1 MIELTI
7 DDVKVKVEKGM
18 SILQAALAN
27 NIYIPHMCWDPR
39 LKPYGGCRMC
49 LVEIEGQPRPLASC
63 SYPAENG
70 MVIKTNTPRVE
81 KLRKTMVELLLIHH
95 PLDCPTC
102 DKAGQCAL
110 QDLAHQ
116 HGPSHNRIE
125 EEKYSVARHSSNPFI
140 DRNQSR
146 CILCGKCV
154 AVCWEHQGVGA
165 INFIGRGFDTKI
177 SPAFEEVLDC
187 EFCGQCV
194 DICPVGAL
202 GNKPF
207 KHSCSTWFLES
218 SDSIC
223 PYCSVGCTVTLDT
236 REGKIVTTRGVA
248 TKGVNKGDLCVKGRY
263 GMDFI
268 YAENRLRKP
277 LIRKGAVL
285 VQTTWE
291 EAMRVLTERLTEV
304 IKTKGSQSIGVL
316 GSHKFSN
323 ESNYMLQEFARK
335 VIGTNNIDSSSY
347 FGFSKVQKAVSAVFG
362 LSNLP
367 ITMDCPIGKGAIL
380 VLESDITSTHPVWGL
395 KFLEARKKGSK
406 LLVIDPRQTKL
417 SRHSDM
423 WLRVR
428 PGTSAALLN
437 GIMYLAIE
445 GAYHLKNHAS
455 TAAANFSELE
465 ALVKNYPP
473 DRVAAIAGIDTD
485 EFIEMAK
492 VFLSADSSMVAMTLG
507 SVENNK
513 GLNAAISAANLV
525 MLTGGGPS
533 ALQMPA
539 GYANTFG
546 MWQMGIT
553 PDYLPGYKKIE
564 GDIKEVAGKNLYQM
578 LYGQH
583 PIDALF
589 IMGHDPLTTYP
600 NLKKIEAVLRN
611 LELLI
616 VQDIRLTDTA
626 RLAHIVLPEASWAE
640 RAGTFTNAAGL
651 HQTTERISSPTGDS
665 IAGWQ
670 IFRNLTRYMNSTPP
684 FESATALADHLSD
697 MIIDPG
703 KEKWQYVPLHYEE
716 VEPAD
721 KQYPFVMVT
730 GNLMQHSGALSVMS
744 KILTEAFPGAFI
756 QINDRDAS
764 RLGIADGATVR
775 VESRRGSTTVK
786 VEVTDEV
793 TEGMVFAPINFAT
806 ARLNELTYAYE
817 GGAAPLTAVRIQAQA
832 T

>member
-7 DDVKVKVEKGM
+7 DDIKVKVEKGHT
-18 SILQAALAN
+18 ILQAALAN

-63 SYPAENG
+63 SYPADNG
-70 MVIKTNTPRVE
+70 MIVRTNTPRVA
-81 KLRKTMVELLLIHH
+81 KLRKTIVELLLIHH

-102 DKAGQCAL
+102 DKAGQCSL
-110 QDLAHQ
+110 QDLSHQ
-116 HGPSHNRIE
+116 HGPSQNRIQ
-125 EEKYSVARHSSNPFI
+125 EEKYTVERRTRNPFI
-140 DRNQSR
+140 ERNQSR

-165 INFIGRGFDTKI
+165 INFIGRGFDTKV

-218 SDSIC
+218 SDNIC
-223 PYCSVGCTVTLDT
+223 PYCSIGCTVTLDT
-236 REGKIVTTRGVA
+236 REGRIVSTRGIA

-268 YAENRLRKP
+268 YAENRLKKP
-277 LIRKGAVL
+277 LVRKNGGL
-285 VQTTWE
+285 VETTWE
-291 EAMRVLTERLTEV
+291 DAMHVLAVRLNDVMRDKGPGRVGV
-304 IKTKGSQSIGVL
+304 IGSP
-316 GSHKFSN
+316 KFSN

-335 VIGTNNIDSSSY
+335 VIGTNNIDSSAC
-347 FGFSKVQKAVSAVFG
+347 FGFSKVQKAVSQVFG
-362 LSNLP
+362 LSSLP
-367 ITMDCPIGKGAIL
+367 ISIDSPIGKGAVL
-380 VLESDITSTHPVWGL
+380 VIESDITSTHPVWGL

-406 LLVIDPRQTKL
+406 IIVLGPRETKL
-417 SRHSDM
+417 SRHSDV

-428 PGTSAALLN
+428 PGTSQALLN
-437 GIMYLAIE
+437 GIMHLAIE
-445 GAYHLKNHAS
+445 GAYHLKNHMS
-455 TAAANFSELE
+455 TAATNFSELE
-465 ALVKNYPP
+465 ELVKGYPP
-473 DRVAAIAGIDTD
+473 DRVAEIAGVDTD

-492 VFLSADSSMVAMTLG
+492 LYLTADSRMAALSLG

-513 GLNAAISAANLV
+513 GLNTAISAANLV
-525 MLTGGGPS
+525 MLTGDGPS

-539 GYANTFG
+539 DYANTFG
-546 MWQMGIT
+546 MWQMGIS
-553 PDYLPGYKKIE
+553 PENLPGYKKIE
-564 GDIKEVAGKNLYQM
+564 GSPGKNLFQM
-578 LYGQH
+578 LYGKK
-583 PIDALF
+583 PLDALF
-589 IMGHDPLTTYP
+589 IMGDDPLSTYP
-600 NLKKIEAVLRN
+600 DLKKVEEALRN
-611 LELLI
+611 LQLLI

-640 RAGTFTNAAGL
+640 KEGTFANATGL
-651 HQTTERISSPTGDS
+651 NQTTEKISTPTGDS

-684 FESATALADHLSD
+684 FESLTALRDHLSD
-697 MIIDPG
+697 MAIDPG
-703 KEKWQYVPLHYEE
+703 KEKWQYIPVHYEE

-721 KQYPFVMVT
+721 KQYPFIMVT

-744 KILTEAFPGAFI
+744 KNLSDAFPGAFI
-756 QINDRDAS
+756 QINDTDAA
-764 RLGIADGATVR
+764 RLGITDGSTVR
-775 VESRRGSTTVK
+775 VESRRGAATVT

-793 TEGMVFAPINFAT
+793 TQGMIFAPINFAT

-817 GGAAPLTAVRIQAQA
+817 GGGAPLTAVSIQQVQSI
-832 T
+832 

>member
-7 DDVKVKVEKGM
+7 DDIKVKVEKGLT
-18 SILQAALAN
+18 ILQAALAN
-27 NIYIPHMCWDPR
+27 NIYIPHICWDPR

-70 MVIKTNTPRVE
+70 MIVKTNTPRIA

-102 DKAGQCAL
+102 DKAGECNL

-116 HGPSHNRIE
+116 YGPSKNRIQ
-125 EEKYSVARHSSNPFI
+125 EEKYSVTRHSRNPFI
-140 DRNQSR
+140 MRDQDK

-165 INFIGRGFDTKI
+165 INFIGRGFDTKV

-207 KHSCSTWFLES
+207 HCCSAWFLES
-218 SDSIC
+218 SDNIC
-223 PYCSVGCTVTLDT
+223 PYCGVGCTITLET
-236 REGKIVTTRGVA
+236 REGRIVRTQGVA

-268 YAENRLRKP
+268 YAENRLKYP
-277 LIRKGAVL
+277 LIRKNGEL
-285 VQTTWE
+285 VETTWE
-291 EAMRVLTERLTEV
+291 DAMHILTERLSEV
-304 IKTKGSQSIGVL
+304 IQTKGPERIGVI

-335 VIGTNNIDSSSY
+335 VIGTNNIDSAAC
-347 FGFSKVQKAVSAVFG
+347 FGFTNVQKTVSQAFG
-362 LSNLP
+362 LTNLP
-367 ITMDCPIGKGAIL
+367 ITMDSPIGKGAIL
-380 VLESDITSTHPVWGL
+380 VVESDITSTHPVWGL
-395 KFLEARKKGSK
+395 KFIEARKKGSK
-406 LLVIDPRQTKL
+406 ILVLDSRETKL
-417 SRHSDM
+417 SRHSDI

-428 PGTSAALLN
+428 PGTSHALLN

-445 GAYHLKNHAS
+445 GGYHLKNNVS
-455 TAAANFSELE
+455 TAAANFPELE
-465 ALVKNYPP
+465 ELVKSYPP
-473 DRVAAIAGIDTD
+473 AVAAKIAGIDTD
-485 EFIEMAK
+485 EFVEMAR
-492 VFLSADSSMVAMTLG
+492 VFLTAGSRMIAMTLG

-513 GLNAAISAANLV
+513 GLNTSLSAANLI
-525 MLTGGGPS
+525 MLTGDGPS

-546 MWQMGIT
+546 MWKMGIT

-564 GDIKEVAGKNLYQM
+564 GPSGKNLYQM
-578 LYGQH
+578 LYGENTL
-583 PIDALF
+583 DALY
-589 IMGHDPLTTYP
+589 IMGDDPLGTCP
-600 NLKKIEAVLRN
+600 DLKKMESALRN
-611 LELLI
+611 LQLLI
-616 VQDIRLTDTA
+616 VQDIRLTGTA

-640 RAGTFTNAAGL
+640 TEGTFTNAAGL
-651 HQTTERISSPTGDS
+651 NQTSEKISAPSGAS

-670 IFRNLTRYMNSTPP
+670 IFRNLTRYMNLQPSVEN
-684 FESATALADHLSD
+684 FTALKDRLATMATDH
-697 MIIDPG
+697 G
-703 KEKWQYVPLHYEE
+703 KEKWKYIPLHYEE
-716 VEPAD
+716 SEPPD
-721 KQYPFVMVT
+721 KQYPLIMVT

-744 KILTEAFPGAFI
+744 KNLSEAFPGFFI
-756 QINDRDAS
+756 QINEKDAA
-764 RLGIADGATVR
+764 RHGIMDGGMAR
-775 VESRRGSTTVK
+775 VESRRGSITVK

-793 TEGMVFAPINFAT
+793 TEGMIFAPINFAT
-806 ARLNELTYAYE
+806 ARLNDLTYVYE
-817 GGAAPLTAVRIQAQA
+817 GGAAPLTAIRIFPA
-832 T
+832 